1 MPNRSMQRWI
11 LVIALTALLGLLVA
25 ACGSNDSDNGDS
37 GDNSAKSTTGGTG
50 ATGDTAATANETTGA
65 TEPGTGSAV
74 TAGTDPVA
82 EGRLFSA
89 DSPWNTTAEG
99 LPIDDASDRMLELA
113 QFRRAA
119 KEVPGQEGVQTFTRK
134 IVDDGIFVNSQ
145 VWAPLI
151 VAANTQDSV
160 NTKFVCRQSKCS
172 SADGRRT

>member
-1 MPNRSMQRWI
+1 MQRWI

-119 KEVPGQEGVQTFTRK
+119 KEVPGQEGVQTFTR
-134 IVDDGIFVNSQ
+134 DRRRRHLRQLAGLGSPDRRSQ
-145 VWAPLI
+145 HPGFGQHQVRLP
-151 VAANTQDSV
+151 SV
-160 NTKFVCRQSKCS
+160 EVQL
-172 SADGRRT
+172 G